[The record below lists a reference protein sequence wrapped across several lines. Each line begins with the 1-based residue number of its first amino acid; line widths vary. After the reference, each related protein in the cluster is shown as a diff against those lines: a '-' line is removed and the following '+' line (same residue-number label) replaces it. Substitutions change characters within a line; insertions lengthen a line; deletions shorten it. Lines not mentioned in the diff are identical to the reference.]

1 MWLNS
6 VFLILA
12 CLCVGFILGWVVAR
26 PRRWGAFVASA
37 PADHEDQGVDTYARH
52 V

>member
-26 PRRWGAFVASA
+26 PRRWGVFVAGA
-37 PADHEDQGVDTYARH
+37 PDSGEDRGADSFAHH
-52 V
+52 L